1 MTCTHFLFV
10 FGFLGIF
17 CNGLKKS
24 FTFKKIVVEFFSLQS
39 SQHTYSCRVF
49 LCNLIAF
56 MLIFSLQKYTIH
68 SHAQASFY
76 CDRIYERKHTELKKP
91 FLFVSDFW
99 VFAADR
105 TTDLLSKCY
114 CGVLF
119 LQSHSRF
126 IVAEFFSAIS

>member
-1 MTCTHFLFV
+1 
-10 FGFLGIF
+10 
-17 CNGLKKS
+17 
-24 FTFKKIVVEFFSLQS
+24 
-39 SQHTYSCRVF
+39 
-49 LCNLIAF
+49 

-76 CDRIYERKHTELKKP
+76 CDRIYERKHKELKKP

-99 VFAADR
+99 VFATDR